1 MNPYKLNSVAGQ
13 YFRKAICDA
22 WRIPFTMIYKEVL
35 DINKEGYIF
44 RKDGKVYKLT
54 LTEVINDAQRS
65 TTS

>member
-13 YFRKAICDA
+13 YFRKTICDA